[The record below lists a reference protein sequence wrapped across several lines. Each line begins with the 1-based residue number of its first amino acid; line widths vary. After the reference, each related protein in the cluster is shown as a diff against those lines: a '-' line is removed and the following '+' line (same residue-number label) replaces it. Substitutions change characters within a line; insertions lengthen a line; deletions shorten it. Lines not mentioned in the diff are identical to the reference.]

1 MKNKRAFTLIE
12 LLVVIAIIAMLL
24 AIVMPALKKAKEA
37 GKRVICQSNVRQ
49 LTQAWK
55 TYAEENKGIL
65 AAAMTSAITGG
76 EPFGWANSTP
86 TWVGLTNDVDN
97 RRALEAAI
105 TLGTFYPYVNILK
118 AYRCTNHESANT
130 GVADTTQVKRI
141 RSYSIVD
148 SLNGYDFIKYS
159 GLQYGRPVKQLT
171 ELRNSSAQIAF
182 IDEGRET
189 AQGWSIHPDPMAYKF
204 WDVPGSQH
212 NDGTVLSFADGHA
225 EYWRWEDTR
234 TLAFVERAKKLT
246 NYGEAYNLGEA
257 SNQSTNPDY
266 QRLYRGI
273 WGTGRK

>member
-1 MKNKRAFTLIE
+1 MKYKRAFTLIE

-37 GKRVICQSNVRQ
+37 GKRIICQSNVRQ

-55 TYAEENKGIL
+55 TYSEENKGVL
-65 AAAMTSAITGG
+65 APAMTSGITSA
-76 EPFGWANSTP
+76 EPFGWGQNSP
-86 TWVGLTNDVDN
+86 TWVGWTTNVDN
-97 RRALEAAI
+97 RLALEAAI
-105 TLGTFYPYVNILK
+105 TLGTFYPYTNTLK
-118 AYRCTNHESANT
+118 AYHCANHEAANT
-130 GVADTTQVKRI
+130 GVTDTTQVKRI
-141 RSYSIVD
+141 RSYSIAD

-159 GLQYGRPVKQLT
+159 GLQYGRPVRQLT
-171 ELRNSSAQIAF
+171 ELRNSSVQIVF

-212 NDGTVLSFADGHA
+212 NKGTVLSFADGHA
-225 EYWRWEDTR
+225 EHWQWKDPK
-234 TLAFVERAKKLT
+234 TLAFIERAKSLSD
-246 NYGEAYNLGEA
+246 YGASYNLGEA

-266 QRLYRGI
+266 QKLYRGI

>member
-1 MKNKRAFTLIE
+1 MNKKRAFTLIE

-65 AAAMTSAITGG
+65 APAMTSAITAG
-76 EPFGWANSTP
+76 EPFGWGNNTP
-86 TWVGLTNDVDN
+86 TWVGWTTNVDN
-97 RRALEAAI
+97 RLAVEAAI
-105 TLGTFYPYVNILK
+105 TLGTFYPYVNTLK
-118 AYRCTNHESANT
+118 AYRCTNHQSANT

-171 ELRNSSAQIAF
+171 ELRNSSARIAF

-189 AQGWSIHPDPMAYKF
+189 AQGWSIHPDPTAYKF

-212 NDGTVLSFADGHA
+212 SDGTVLSFADGHA
-225 EYWRWEDTR
+225 EYWRWEDQKTMS
-234 TLAFVERAKKLT
+234 FIERAKYLSD
-246 NYGEAYNLGEA
+246 YGSSYTLGEA
-257 SNQSTNPDY
+257 SNQGTNPDY